1 MLLLYNN
8 VVINHCFSLTYFIF
22 FQEKR
27 AAQLKSYDVE
37 ESDIDTTHLVKESG
51 KKKNYNIANKKQ
63 PPIIPGVK
71 VKAEEKGKQMIF
83 VITFYK
89 CFIKVMVSYQKY
101 LSKNNVKYLQLF
113 SSKSNQ
119 TQNFHLWLNVP
130 ILQL

>member
-1 MLLLYNN
+1 M
-8 VVINHCFSLTYFIF
+8 FFIDLF
-22 FQEKR
+22 RFLFYFQEKR

-89 CFIKVMVSYQKY
+89 CFIKVMVHCRLKCLGG
-101 LSKNNVKYLQLF
+101 LSFDCKP
-113 SSKSNQ
+113 S
-119 TQNFHLWLNVP
+119 
-130 ILQL
+130 

>member
-1 MLLLYNN
+1 MLLLLYQYC
-8 VVINHCFSLTYFIF
+8 HKKLCFIDLFRFF

-71 VKAEEKGKQMIF
+71 VKAEEKGKQIIYF
-83 VITFYK
+83 VIRFE
-89 CFIKVMVSYQKY
+89 IG
-101 LSKNNVKYLQLF
+101 
-113 SSKSNQ
+113 
-119 TQNFHLWLNVP
+119 LNM
-130 ILQL
+130 II

>member
-1 MLLLYNN
+1 MFLVCTLIILKAESAYCFYTNIMLLLLYQCS
-8 VVINHCFSLTYFIF
+8 VIKHLFFIDLF
-22 FQEKR
+22 RFLFNFQEKR

-83 VITFYK
+83 VITFYESLK
-89 CFIKVMVSYQKY
+89 DFFISLLVLKLV
-101 LSKNNVKYLQLF
+101 
-113 SSKSNQ
+113 
-119 TQNFHLWLNVP
+119 
-130 ILQL
+130 

>member
-1 MLLLYNN
+1 M
-8 VVINHCFSLTYFIF
+8 TYFDF

-71 VKAEEKGKQMIF
+71 VKAEEKGKQIIF
-83 VITFYK
+83 VITFYESLK
-89 CFIKVMVSYQKY
+89 DFFISLIDLKLV
-101 LSKNNVKYLQLF
+101 
-113 SSKSNQ
+113 
-119 TQNFHLWLNVP
+119 
-130 ILQL
+130 

>member
-1 MLLLYNN
+1 M
-8 VVINHCFSLTYFIF
+8 F

-71 VKAEEKGKQMIF
+71 VKAEEKGKQIIF
-83 VITFYK
+83 VI
-89 CFIKVMVSYQKY
+89 KVGKILEDS
-101 LSKNNVKYLQLF
+101 LDSIPSPSVKIQIIGG
-113 SSKSNQ
+113 K
-119 TQNFHLWLNVP
+119 V
-130 ILQL
+130 